1 MFPPIDLRPLAASLA
16 LFVTGGADK
25 PAAAPA
31 PAREVAAK
39 LAAALEQSYVFED
52 KGFEMAAAL
61 RSKADSGGWNSLEGD
76 ALARA
81 LTEECQAIT
90 HDKHLRVSH
99 EVAGPGAR
107 MRSPFAMDGE
117 AARRAW
123 TQRNNGYE
131 RVERMQGNV
140 GYLEV
145 RGFAPEALSNPTA
158 AAAMAFLQ
166 DTDALVI
173 DLRRNGGGEP
183 EAVRFLCSYFFGP
196 EPVHLNTL
204 VNRELK
210 SSDEYWTLR
219 ELPGRRYLDKPI
231 FVLVGARTFSGAEEC
246 AYNLQS
252 LKRATIVGQTTGG
265 GAHPVDRRSLG
276 QGFSVM
282 LPIARAE
289 NPVTKTNWEGVGVK
303 PDADTAEDAALEEA
317 WALALEDIAEREKDP
332 EQRTA
337 LLELAAEKR
346 GKSPR

>member
-1 MFPPIDLRPLAASLA
+1 
-16 LFVTGGADK
+16 
-25 PAAAPA
+25 
-31 PAREVAAK
+31 
-39 LAAALEQSYVFED
+39 
-52 KGFEMAAAL
+52 
-61 RSKADSGGWNSLEGD
+61 
-76 ALARA
+76 
-81 LTEECQAIT
+81 
-90 HDKHLRVSH
+90 
-99 EVAGPGAR
+99 
-107 MRSPFAMDGE
+107 MRSPFAMEGE

-145 RGFAPEALSNPTA
+145 RGFAPEALSSPTA

-204 VNRELK
+204 VNREMNTR
-210 SSDEYWTLR
+210 DEYWTLR
-219 ELPGRRYLDKPI
+219 ELPGRRYLDKPV

-265 GAHPVDRRSLG
+265 GAHPVDRRNLG

-303 PDADTAEDAALEEA
+303 PDVESAEDAALDQA
-317 WALALEDIAEREKDP
+317 WALALEAVAENEKDP